1 MSTTND
7 TVRQRTTAQAAPTS
21 SLKEENIRSSKQA
34 QDKEGPPD
42 LSPDFKV
49 VVSLFIGLI
58 TLIITYAY
66 YRVDLRD
73 HGPFST
79 FVNDK
84 ILGGNPWAQ
93 KVLLGGGPGEQ
104 RDEL

>member
-1 MSTTND
+1 MSSEDKAMKQPN
-7 TVRQRTTAQAAPTS
+7 AAAAPATS
-21 SLKEENIRSSKQA
+21 EPQPKDSEEA
-34 QDKEGPPD
+34 PPD
-42 LSPDFKV
+42 LSPDIRV
-49 VVSLFIGLI
+49 VISLFIGLI
-58 TLIITYAY
+58 TILLTYIY

-93 KVLLGGGPGEQ
+93 KVLLGGGGGEAW
-104 RDEL
+104 RNEL

>member
-1 MSTTND
+1 MSSGNDSLRQRHAAKVDNAKSSAGDND
-7 TVRQRTTAQAAPTS
+7 TTKDEQA
-21 SLKEENIRSSKQA
+21 
-34 QDKEGPPD
+34 PPD
-42 LSPDFKV
+42 LSPDIRV
-49 VVSLFIGLI
+49 VISLFIGLI
-58 TLIITYAY
+58 TILLTYIY

-93 KVLLGGGPGEQ
+93 NVLLGGGGGEAWRG